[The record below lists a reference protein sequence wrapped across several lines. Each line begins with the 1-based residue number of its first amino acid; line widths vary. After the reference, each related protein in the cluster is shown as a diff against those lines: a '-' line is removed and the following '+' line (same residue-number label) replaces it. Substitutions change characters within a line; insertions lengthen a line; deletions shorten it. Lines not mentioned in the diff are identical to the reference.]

1 MKKIILLIILMLT
14 LIGCG
19 KGEFEGTWVSKNWKE
34 IDESIVITENGN
46 NNYIVTFLEEGEEVP
61 FAGTEKNGVLKVNI
75 GIFIF
80 DLIIDKSNNE
90 LSMAANERFIQI
102 NRKLQKEIEA
112 YVEKFKLE
120 IIGEWTEEKGTR
132 DLKGEITK
140 NLTICNL
147 KITPTDEKNIVN
159 IQTTIINNKGEKEE
173 TITTSEGIFII
184 SPSGRILLKEN
195 KGRTS
200 DLFLDNDYNVE
211 DIKGLK
217 KLK

>member
-1 MKKIILLIILMLT
+1 MKKMILLIILMLT

-19 KGEFEGTWVSKNWKE
+19 KGEFEGKWVNKNWKE
-34 IDESIVITENGN
+34 EDGKIQITENGN
-46 NNYIVTFLEEGEEVP
+46 NNYIVTLIEQEEELP

-75 GIFIF
+75 GIFIM
-80 DLIIDKSNNE
+80 DLIIDKSNNDLIMGE
-90 LSMAANERFIQI
+90 DEIFIQI
-102 NRKLQKEIEA
+102 NRKLQKEIDA

-159 IQTTIINNKGEKEE
+159 IQTTIIKNKGEKEE

-217 KLK
+217 KIK